1 VDKQKSELIN
11 SLFNRVDNINE
22 LLFSMRK
29 SILISVVYMN
39 KATEIAIDRTNVLLD
54 NAMNA
59 VVEIQRIETDYKDEL
74 STDRS
79 GLNKM
84 FYSVSNRR
92 RINELSRRVDRCI
105 EVISGTDC
113 NFISYKNPPEDKLD
127 LIKLK
132 ICLVLL
138 IAVDL
143 FHRKNE

>member
-1 VDKQKSELIN
+1 MDKQKSELIN

-92 RINELSRRVDRCI
+92 RINELSHRVDRCI
-105 EVISGTDC
+105 EVISGTDY
-113 NFISYKNPPEDKLD
+113 NFINYKNPPEDKLD
-127 LIKLK
+127 LIRLK